1 MKTGP
6 RVRALH
12 AHAWMATKLIDA
24 YASCTLTRELKNSQ
38 VTRTRQPR
46 VRVGALAP
54 QAQNWHNTG
63 TTLGKIAGHLVQ
75 RIDAPAH
82 TTRTRGWCFL
92 EERRGRAKCAYAQ
105 GVILLK
111 IF

>member
-12 AHAWMATKLIDA
+12 AHAWMALKLIDA
-24 YASCTLTRELKNSQ
+24 QASYARTRGLKISQ
-38 VTRTRQPR
+38 TARTRQPR

-54 QAQNWHNTG
+54 QAQNWHNSG
-63 TTLGKIAGHLVQ
+63 TTLWKMAGHSMQ

-82 TTRTRGWCFL
+82 TTRTRG
-92 EERRGRAKCAYAQ
+92 
-105 GVILLK
+105 
-111 IF
+111 

>member
-6 RVRALH
+6 RVHALR
-12 AHAWMATKLIDA
+12 AHAWMALKLIDA
-24 YASCTLTRELKNSQ
+24 QASYARTRGLKISQ
-38 VTRTRQPR
+38 TTRTRQPR

-54 QAQNWHNTG
+54 QAQNWHNSG

-82 TTRTRGWCFL
+82 TTRTRG
-92 EERRGRAKCAYAQ
+92 
-105 GVILLK
+105 
-111 IF
+111 

>member
-24 YASCTLTRELKNSQ
+24 QASYAQTRGLKNSQ
-38 VTRTRQPR
+38 TTRKRQPR
-46 VRVGALAP
+46 VHVGALAP
-54 QAQNWHNTG
+54 QAQNWHNSG

-75 RIDAPAH
+75 RINAPAH
-82 TTRTRGWCFL
+82 TTRTRG
-92 EERRGRAKCAYAQ
+92 
-105 GVILLK
+105 
-111 IF
+111 